1 MSLVEKGR
9 QKKELSDKEKAKL
22 GRRAYER
29 EYRKRKREMTAEEMR
44 LKRHRESQKRYRE
57 KNRERYR
64 AIQKKWRDSN
74 PDKVKESREKYYM
87 KLYERFQN
95 EQGERMNE

>member
-1 MSLVEKGR
+1 MDNKQEKN
-9 QKKELSDKEKAKL
+9 KKELTDKEKAKL
-22 GRRAYER
+22 GRRAYDR
-29 EYRKRKREMTAEEMR
+29 EYRRRKREMTAEEMR

-74 PDKVKESREKYYM
+74 PDKGESLQGKA
-87 KLYERFQN
+87 LYEAL
-95 EQGERMNE
+95 

>member
-1 MSLVEKGR
+1 MDNKQEKN
-9 QKKELSDKEKAKL
+9 KKELTDKEKAKL
-22 GRRAYER
+22 GRRAYDR
-29 EYRKRKREMTAEEMR
+29 EYRRRKREMTAEEMR

-74 PDKVKESREKYYM
+74 PDKVKAYKERHYM
-87 KLYERFQN
+87 KLYERIQR
-95 EQGERMNE
+95 EQDERRSE